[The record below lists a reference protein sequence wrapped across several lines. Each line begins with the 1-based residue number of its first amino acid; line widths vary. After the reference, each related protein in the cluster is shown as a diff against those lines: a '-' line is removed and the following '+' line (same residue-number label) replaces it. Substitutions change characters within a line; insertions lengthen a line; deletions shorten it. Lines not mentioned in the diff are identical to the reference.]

1 MNINSEY
8 TAASTMKDLP
18 YDMQPYK
25 KFSSY
30 GPENMSDAELLSIIL
45 KSGTKGVSALEL
57 SDMVLNL
64 CPYEKGFT
72 GIYHLGLDE
81 LMKLPGIGKVKAMEL
96 KCLGEISKRIS
107 QRTARKRLKIN
118 NPSSIADYYMESL
131 SHEEQEHV
139 YCMMLDVKNSL
150 LADVSLTKG
159 TINSS
164 VVSTREIFLKAFEY
178 HAVSII
184 LVHNHPSGDP
194 TPSPEDIDLTFKV
207 KEAGEILGIGLLDHV
222 IIGDRTYYSI
232 SEHYNI

>member
-1 MNINSEY
+1 
-8 TAASTMKDLP
+8 MKELP
-18 YDMQPYK
+18 NDMQPYK
-25 KFSSY
+25 KFAIY
-30 GPENMSDAELLSIIL
+30 GPENMTDAELLAIIL

-57 SDMVLNL
+57 AGMVLNL

-72 GIYHLGLDE
+72 GIYHLGVGE

-107 QRTARKRLKIN
+107 QRGARKRLKID

-131 SHEEQEHV
+131 SHQEQEHV
-139 YCMMLDVKNSL
+139 YCMMLDIKNSL

-159 TINSS
+159 TVNAS
-164 VVSTREIFLKAFEY
+164 VVSAREVFLKAFEY

-194 TPSPEDIDLTFKV
+194 TPSSEDIELTYKI
-207 KEAGEILGIGLLDHV
+207 KKSGEILGIELLDHV
-222 IIGDRTYYSI
+222 IIGDMTYYSI
-232 SEHYNI
+232 AEHYNL

>member
-8 TAASTMKDLP
+8 TAASKMKELP

-25 KFSSY
+25 KFSLY

-45 KSGTKGVSALEL
+45 KSGTKGVSAIEL

-72 GIYHLGLDE
+72 GIYHLGLSE
-81 LMKLPGIGKVKAMEL
+81 LMELPGIGKVKAMEI

-107 QRTARKRLKIN
+107 QRTARKRLKMN

-150 LADVSLTKG
+150 LADVLLTKG

-164 VVSTREIFLKAFEY
+164 VVSSREIFLKALEY

-194 TPSPEDIDLTFKV
+194 TPSNEDLELTYKV
-207 KEAGEILGIGLLDHV
+207 KEAGDILGIGLLDHL

-232 SEHYNI
+232 AEHYNI